1 MVKRDDD
8 VKVDSTHA
16 LNRWL
21 RAWVDAIA
29 RHEYH
34 TARFY
39 ERMVRQEYRLQDK
52 RYNEAS
58 NGSSPAAEKRGGR
71 A

>member
-8 VKVDSTHA
+8 VKADSTNA
-16 LNRWL
+16 LNRRL
-21 RAWVDAIA
+21 RAWLDAIA

-34 TARFY
+34 AARFY
-39 ERMVRQEYRLQDK
+39 ERMVRQEYQLQDK

-58 NGSSPAAEKRGGR
+58 NGPLPLPKKRGR
-71 A
+71 